1 MYLLDTDHIVILQTA
16 ATGEFARLVDR
27 MSQYAAA
34 DFSVSIVSFHE
45 QVLGWNAYI
54 SRAKEMAGLVRGY
67 RRFHDLLE
75 YFRDA
80 QVLPF
85 DATAAQRY
93 EALRTARVRV
103 PTMDLRIAAIALSRD
118 LTVLTRNQVDFRR
131 VPGLRVEDWTTQ

>member
-27 MSQYAAA
+27 MNQSAAS
-34 DFSVSIVSFHE
+34 DFSVPIVSFHE

-54 SRAKEMAGLVRGY
+54 SRAKDMTGVVRGY
-67 RRFHDLLE
+67 RRFHGLLE

-85 DATAAQRY
+85 DAAA
-93 EALRTARVRV
+93 
-103 PTMDLRIAAIALSRD
+103 
-118 LTVLTRNQVDFRR
+118 
-131 VPGLRVEDWTTQ
+131 G

>member
-1 MYLLDTDHIVILQTA
+1 MLDTDHVVILQTA
-16 ATGEFARLVDR
+16 ATGEFSRLVDR
-27 MSQYAAA
+27 MSQYPAA
-34 DFSVSIVSFHE
+34 DFWVSIVGFHE

-54 SRAKEMAGLVRGY
+54 SRAKDMTSVVRGY

-85 DATAAQRY
+85 DAAAGQQY
-93 EALRTARVRV
+93 EALRAARVRV

-118 LTVLTRNQVDFRR
+118 LTVLTRNLIDFERI
-131 VPGLRVEDWTTQ
+131 PGLRVEDWTIP